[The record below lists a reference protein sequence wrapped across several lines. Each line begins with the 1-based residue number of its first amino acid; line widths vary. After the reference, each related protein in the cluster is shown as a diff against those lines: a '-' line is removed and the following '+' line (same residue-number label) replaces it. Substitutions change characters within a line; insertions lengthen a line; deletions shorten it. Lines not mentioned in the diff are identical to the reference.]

1 MNLNS
6 VCMTPQAH
14 RHELLEYTHMPEL
27 RRVLYTPLMIEN
39 ASLWG
44 ETQKVLI
51 EAYGTKKDIS
61 RWIGFAEGA

>member
-6 VCMTPQAH
+6 VCTTPQAH
-14 RHELLEYTHMPEL
+14 RQELLEYTHMPEL
-27 RRVLYTPLMIEN
+27 RRVLYTPLMKEN

-51 EAYGTKKDIS
+51 DAYETKNDIS
-61 RWIGFAEGA
+61 RRIDFAEVA